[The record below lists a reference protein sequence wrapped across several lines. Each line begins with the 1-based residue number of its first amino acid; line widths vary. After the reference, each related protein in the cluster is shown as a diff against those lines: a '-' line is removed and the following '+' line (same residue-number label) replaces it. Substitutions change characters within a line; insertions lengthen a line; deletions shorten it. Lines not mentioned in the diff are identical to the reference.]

1 MYCECSRENFC
12 FRQLVSNKKKV
23 PMVRHQAIGR
33 ASHMIT
39 RHCMEER
46 LAQREVMR
54 MCQPTRR
61 PLMHCHSPMHIGRPP
76 IETRIQT
83 SKVITIVEVPV
94 SVHEV
99 KVPTKHSE
107 SKRGVH
113 RQGFS
118 RYEPR
123 GRGANATRGDAA
135 TNPTTPNDFV
145 VRLQRRRFSRYELR
159 SRGANATRERCG
171 WPCDASKQRRRSAT
185 A

>member
-1 MYCECSRENFC
+1 
-12 FRQLVSNKKKV
+12 
-23 PMVRHQAIGR
+23 
-33 ASHMIT
+33 
-39 RHCMEER
+39 
-46 LAQREVMR
+46 

-61 PLMHCHSPMHIGRPP
+61 PLMHCHGPMHIGRPP

-107 SKRGVH
+107 SKRRVL
-113 RQGFS
+113 RKIFS
-118 RYEPR
+118 RYESR
-123 GRGANATRGDAA
+123 SRGANATWEGAA
-135 TNPTTPNDFV
+135 TNATPPNDFV

-159 SRGANATRERCG
+159 SRGANATWEGAAGQYATPNDFVVRLQHRRFSRYGLRSRGANATRERCG
-171 WPCDASKQRRRSAT
+171 GPCDASKRRRRSAT